1 MPSVIAPTIVGSW
14 GTKIEAVVG
23 TIINITM
30 EDQTAKIIVFSQWED
45 VLTIIEQAL
54 NKNRV
59 QSVRIKGSNKI
70 NQKLKTFKTNHVSDD
85 FFTCCCL
92 LPGTL
97 FNSYFLP
104 CLVFLILVYTS

>member
-1 MPSVIAPTIVGSW
+1 MTSVIAPTIVGDY

-54 NKNRV
+54 NENKIQAIRV
-59 QSVRIKGSNKI
+59 KGSNKI
-70 NQKLKTFKTNHVSDD
+70 NQKLKTFKTDHVRDD
-85 FFTCCCL
+85 FFTSCCL
-92 LPGTL
+92 LRGTL
-97 FNSYFLP
+97 FNI
-104 CLVFLILVYTS
+104 V